1 MNNTSRKTI
10 SIFGVTGSVGLSSV
24 DVILQY
30 PEKFIVDTIVAKSNI
45 KKLAEVAKEIENNK
59 GTIIP
64 FLRFEFG
71 ANGTNHSLSE
81 ASFTATPSQIG
92 IYNISDDA
100 TAHGRF
106 GVGIE
111 ADFNNNWEIRA
122 TYDYY

>member
-1 MNNTSRKTI
+1 M
-10 SIFGVTGSVGLSSV
+10 
-24 DVILQY
+24 
-30 PEKFIVDTIVAKSNI
+30 
-45 KKLAEVAKEIENNK
+45 
-59 GTIIP
+59 
-64 FLRFEFG
+64 RFEFG

-122 TYDYY
+122 TYDYYYSTDDSFTNNVYLTLKKKF